1 MQHRAAPPRPR
12 VHPAAAVLA
21 LVAIAAAACGP
32 RPEEAE
38 LRPRILTE
46 SLPPDT
52 AELRPRILTESLP
65 AEPPAREYRAIVV
78 SESVDEIARIAF
90 GPSGARVEKVAP
102 VGMSLID
109 PDGPHGVAL
118 APDGQHYYVS
128 TAHGLPG
135 GSLWKYRTAN
145 DEPVGRVVLGP
156 FPATAQVS
164 PDGFF
169 VWVVNFNLHGDMVT
183 SSVSVV
189 EAREMLE
196 IARIPTCTM
205 PHGSRLNASGTRH
218 YSACMM
224 DEMLVEIDAARF
236 EVARHFFLTA
246 GKEMGMAGAPPRRGA
261 DAHAGHDMGGH
272 GMEPPAPG
280 DVSCSPTWAQPS
292 PDGSRVWVACN
303 KSSEI
308 VEIDV
313 ASWSLVRR
321 LRAGDGV
328 YNLAV
333 TNDGRRLVATNKRGQ
348 SVSVFDAVSGR
359 ELARI
364 PTTRR
369 VVHGAAISADDRYAF
384 ISNEGVG
391 SEKSTVDIID
401 LRALRRVASVE
412 VGQQAG
418 GVDVLKD

>member
-1 MQHRAAPPRPR
+1 MTPASRSVAVAVVLATGMFGCAPR
-12 VHPAAAVLA
+12 VP
-21 LVAIAAAACGP
+21 
-32 RPEEAE
+32 EAE
-38 LRPRILTE
+38 LRPRVLTE
-46 SLPPDT
+46 TLAPSGPT
-52 AELRPRILTESLP
+52 RRYE
-65 AEPPAREYRAIVV
+65 AIVV
-78 SESVDEIARIAF
+78 SESVDEIARITF
-90 GPSGARVEKVAP
+90 GPEGARVTRTVS

-118 APDGQHYYVS
+118 APDGAHYYVS

-135 GSLWKYRTAN
+135 GSLWKFRSRDDVA
-145 DEPVGRVVLGP
+145 VARAVLGP
-156 FPATAQVS
+156 FPATTQLS
-164 PDGFF
+164 PDGYYA
-169 VWVVNFNLHGDMVT
+169 WVVNFNLHGEMVA

-189 EAREMLE
+189 ETGQMLE

-205 PHGSRLNASGTRH
+205 PHGSRLNAAGTRH

-224 DEMLVEIDAARF
+224 DEELVEIDAQRF
-236 EVARHFFLTA
+236 EVSRHFFLTK
-246 GKEMGMAGAPPRRGA
+246 GREMGMDGAPPRRGA
-261 DAHAGHDMGGH
+261 SDSATHDMGGH

-292 PDGSRVWVACN
+292 PDGARVWVACN

-321 LRAGDGV
+321 IPAGDGV

-333 TNDGRRLVATNKRGQ
+333 TGDGRLLVATNKRGQ
-348 SVSVFDAVSGR
+348 SVSVFDVASGS

-364 PTTRR
+364 PTSRR
-369 VVHGAAISADDRYAF
+369 VVHGAAISSDDRYAF

-391 SEKSTVDIID
+391 SETSTVDIVD
-401 LRALRRVASVE
+401 LASLRVVATVE

-418 GVDVLKD
+418 GVDVLR

>member
-1 MQHRAAPPRPR
+1 MRADATRR
-12 VHPAAAVLA
+12 RLIIGTAAVA
-21 LVAIAAAACGP
+21 LVATAAGGCSP
-32 RPEEAE
+32 RAEDAE

-46 SLPPDT
+46 SLPP
-52 AELRPRILTESLP
+52 ELP
-65 AEPPAREYRAIVV
+65 ARDYHAIVV
-78 SESVDEIARIAF
+78 SESVDEIARITF

-118 APDGQHYYVS
+118 TPDGQHYYVS

-135 GSLWKYRTAN
+135 GSLWKFRTSD
-145 DEPVGRVVLGP
+145 DEPVGRAMLGP

-164 PDGFF
+164 PDGFY

-189 EAREMLE
+189 EAREMVE
-196 IARIPTCTM
+196 VARIPTCTM
-205 PHGSRLNASGTRH
+205 PHGSRLNASGTKH

-246 GKEMGMAGAPPRRGA
+246 GKEMGMSGAPPRRSA
-261 DAHAGHDMGGH
+261 DAHAGHGDHDMGGH

-280 DVSCSPTWAQPS
+280 DVTCSPTWAQPS
-292 PDGSRVWVACN
+292 PDGTRVWVACN
-303 KSSEI
+303 KSSEL

-313 ASWSLVRR
+313 AAWRLVRR
-321 LRAGDGV
+321 IPAGDGI

-333 TNDGRRLVATNKRGQ
+333 TGDGARVVATNKRGQ
-348 SVSVFDAVSGR
+348 SVSVFDAQSGR

-364 PTTRR
+364 PTTRG
-369 VVHGAAISADDRYAF
+369 VVHGAAITADDRYAF
-384 ISNEGVG
+384 ITNEGVG
-391 SEKSTVDIID
+391 SQRSTVDIID
-401 LRALRRVASVE
+401 LQRLRRVASVE

-418 GVDVLKD
+418 GVDVLR

>member
-1 MQHRAAPPRPR
+1 MQRKS
-12 VHPAAAVLA
+12 VAAVVTMA
-21 LVAIAAAACGP
+21 IAMVIAAACAP
-32 RPEEAE
+32 KPDTAV
-38 LRPRILTE
+38 LSPRILTE
-46 SLPPDT
+46 Q
-52 AELRPRILTESLP
+52 AP
-65 AEPPAREYRAIVV
+65 AEPPTREYRAIVV
-78 SESVDEIARIAF
+78 SESVDEIARIVF
-90 GPSGARVEKVAP
+90 GPSGARVERTAS

-118 APDGQHYYVS
+118 APDGRHYFVS

-135 GSLWKYRTAN
+135 GSLWKFRVSDDVAVSRT
-145 DEPVGRVVLGP
+145 VLGP
-156 FPATAQVS
+156 FPATTQVS

-169 VWVVNFNLHGDMVT
+169 AWVVNFNLHGDMVA

-189 EAREMLE
+189 ETSEMLE

-205 PHGSRLNASGTRH
+205 PHGSRLNARGTRH

-224 DEMLVEIDAARF
+224 DEELVEIDAQKF
-236 EVARHFFLTA
+236 EVSRHFFLTK
-246 GKEMGMAGAPPRRGA
+246 GKEMGMNGAPPRRGA
-261 DAHAGHDMGGH
+261 ADAHASHDMGGH

-292 PDGSRVWVACN
+292 PDGARVWVACN

-313 ASWSLVRR
+313 ASWTLSRR
-321 LRAGDGV
+321 IPAGDGV

-348 SVSVFDAVSGR
+348 SVSVFDVASGR

-369 VVHGAAISADDRYAF
+369 VVHGAAITSDDRYAF

-391 SEKSTVDIID
+391 SEKSTVDVID
-401 LRALRRVASVE
+401 LRALRVVATVE

-418 GVDVLKD
+418 GVDVLR

>member
-1 MQHRAAPPRPR
+1 MTTLGSRLTIAVVFVSGMLGCQPR
-12 VHPAAAVLA
+12 VP
-21 LVAIAAAACGP
+21 
-32 RPEEAE
+32 EAE
-38 LRPRILTE
+38 LRPLVLNETLAPSGPTRRYE
-46 SLPPDT
+46 
-52 AELRPRILTESLP
+52 
-65 AEPPAREYRAIVV
+65 AIVV
-78 SESVDEIARIAF
+78 SESVDEIARIEF
-90 GPSGARVEKVAP
+90 GPDGARVLRTVP

-118 APDGQHYYVS
+118 APDGQHYFVS

-135 GSLWKYRTAN
+135 GSLWKFRTSDDVA
-145 DEPVGRVVLGP
+145 VSRATLGQ
-156 FPATAQVS
+156 FPATTQVS

-169 VWVVNFNLHGDMVT
+169 AWVVNFNLHGDMVA

-189 EAREMLE
+189 ETSEMIE

-205 PHGSRLNASGTRH
+205 PHGSRLNSAGTRH

-224 DEMLVEIDAARF
+224 DEELVEIDAQRF
-236 EVARHFFLTA
+236 AVSRHFFLTK
-246 GKEMGMAGAPPRRGA
+246 GKEMGMEGAPPRRGA
-261 DAHAGHDMGGH
+261 SEHADHDMGGH

-292 PDGSRVWVACN
+292 PDGARVWVACN

-321 LRAGDGV
+321 IPAGDGV

-333 TNDGRRLVATNKRGQ
+333 TGDGRLLIATNKRGR
-348 SVSVFDAVSGR
+348 SVSVFEVASGR

-364 PTTRR
+364 PTSRR
-369 VVHGAAISADDRYAF
+369 VVHGAAITSDNRYAF
-384 ISNEGVG
+384 VSNEGVG
-391 SEKSTVDIID
+391 SEKATVDIID
-401 LRALRRVASVE
+401 LTTLRVVTTVE

-418 GVDVLKD
+418 GIDVLR

>member
-1 MQHRAAPPRPR
+1 MRLALGACI
-12 VHPAAAVLA
+12 ALGVLA
-21 LVAIAAAACGP
+21 CGTP
-32 RPEEAE
+32 REEAE

-46 SLPPDT
+46 SLPP
-52 AELRPRILTESLP
+52 
-65 AEPPAREYRAIVV
+65 EPPSREYRAIVV
-78 SESVDEIARIAF
+78 SESVDEIARITF
-90 GPSGARVEKVAP
+90 GPTGARVDRVAP

-109 PDGPHGVAL
+109 PDGPHGVAI
-118 APDGQHYYVS
+118 APDGEHYFVS

-135 GSLWKYRTAN
+135 GDLWKFRTA
-145 DEPVGRVVLGP
+145 DDVPVGRATLGP

-164 PDGFF
+164 PDGFY

-189 EAREMLE
+189 EAGEMVE

-205 PHGSRLNASGTRH
+205 PHGSRLTASGTRH

-224 DEMLVEIDAARF
+224 DEMLVEIDTRRY

-246 GKEMGMAGAPPRRGA
+246 GKEMGMAGAPPRRGP
-261 DAHAGHDMGGH
+261 DAHAGHDGGGH
-272 GMEPPAPG
+272 GMTPPAPG
-280 DVSCSPTWAQPS
+280 DVGCSPTWAQPS
-292 PDGSRVWVACN
+292 PDGARVWVACN
-303 KSSEI
+303 KSSEL

-313 ASWSLVRR
+313 AAWRLLRR
-321 LRAGDGV
+321 IPAGEGI
-328 YNLAV
+328 YNLAI
-333 TNDGRRLVATNKRGQ
+333 TGDGTRIVATNKRGQ

-369 VVHGAAISADDRYAF
+369 VVHGAAITADDRYAF

-401 LRALRRVASVE
+401 LRTLRRVASVE

-418 GVDVLKD
+418 GIDTMR

>member
-1 MQHRAAPPRPR
+1 MRTGLL
-12 VHPAAAVLA
+12 VAAAL
-21 LVAIAAAACGP
+21 LAAACSP
-32 RPEEAE
+32 RREEAE

-46 SLPPDT
+46 TMPTDT
-52 AELRPRILTESLP
+52 ADLRPRILTESLP
-65 AEPPAREYRAIVV
+65 PEPPTREYRAIVV
-78 SESVDEIARIAF
+78 SESVDEIAHLVF
-90 GPSGARVEKVAP
+90 GPEGARVERVAP

-109 PDGPHGVAL
+109 PDGPHGVAI
-118 APDGQHYYVS
+118 APDGAHYYVS

-135 GSLWKYRTAN
+135 GNLWKFRSA
-145 DEPVGRVVLGP
+145 DDAPLGRATLGP

-164 PDGFF
+164 PDGYY

-189 EAREMLE
+189 EAGEMIE

-224 DEMLVEIDAARF
+224 DEMLVEIDAQRF
-236 EVARHFFLTA
+236 EVARHFVLTA
-246 GKEMGMAGAPPRRGA
+246 GKEMGMPGAPPRRGT
-261 DAHAGHDMGGH
+261 DAHAGHDVGGH
-272 GMEPPAPG
+272 GMEPPAAG
-280 DVSCSPTWAQPS
+280 DVTCSPTWAQPS
-292 PDGSRVWVACN
+292 PDGTRVWVACN
-303 KSSEI
+303 KSSEL
-308 VEIDV
+308 VEVDV
-313 ASWSLVRR
+313 ASWTLRR
-321 LRAGDGV
+321 RIPAGDGI
-328 YNLAV
+328 YNLAI
-333 TNDGRRLVATNKRGQ
+333 TRDGSRLVATNKRGQ
-348 SVSVFDAVSGR
+348 SVSVFDARSGR

-369 VVHGAAISADDRYAF
+369 VVHGAAITADDRYAF

-418 GVDVLKD
+418 GIDVLR

>member
-1 MQHRAAPPRPR
+1 MTRLGAT
-12 VHPAAAVLA
+12 LA
-21 LVAIAAAACGP
+21 LGVVCAAAACAP
-32 RPEEAE
+32 APQEQAV
-38 LRPRILTE
+38 LRPRVLTE
-46 SLPPDT
+46 SLPP
-52 AELRPRILTESLP
+52 
-65 AEPPAREYRAIVV
+65 EPPTREYHAIVV
-78 SESVDEIARIAF
+78 SESVDEIARITF
-90 GPSGARVEKVAP
+90 GPSGARVTRVAP
-102 VGMSLID
+102 IGMSLID

-118 APDGQHYYVS
+118 APDGAHYYVS

-135 GSLWKYRTAN
+135 GSLWKFRTAD
-145 DEPVGRVVLGP
+145 DEPVARVVLGP

-164 PDGFF
+164 PDGHYA
-169 VWVVNFNLHGDMVT
+169 WVVNFNLHGDMVT
-183 SSVSVV
+183 SSVSAVAV
-189 EAREMLE
+189 GEMVE

-205 PHGSRLNASGTRH
+205 PHGSRLNARGTRH

-224 DEMLVEIDAARF
+224 DETLVEIDAARF

-246 GKEMGMAGAPPRRGA
+246 GKEMGMAGAPPRRGPA
-261 DAHAGHDMGGH
+261 PPGTAAGAHAGHDAGGH

-292 PDGSRVWVACN
+292 PDDTRVWVACN

-313 ASWSLVRR
+313 AAWRVLRR
-321 LRAGDGV
+321 IPAGDGV

-333 TNDGRRLVATNKRGQ
+333 TKDGQRLVATNKRGQ
-348 SVSVFDAVSGR
+348 SVSVFDVASGR

-364 PTTRR
+364 ATSRR
-369 VVHGAAISADDRYAF
+369 VVHGAAISSDDRYAF

-391 SEKSTVDIID
+391 SEKATVDIID
-401 LRALRRVASVE
+401 LRALRRVATVE

-418 GVDVLKD
+418 GIEVLR